1 MRLHRYSAI
10 VINDVSCGQFTALCS
25 VEPSVNTTVFVD
37 DDDDNESRFDVIAP
51 PRRLLLLS
59 SICSAIQA
67 GAERSKSSS
76 ELQ

>member
-51 PRRLLLLS
+51 PPPLQHLLTNTGW
-59 SICSAIQA
+59 C
-67 GAERSKSSS
+67 
-76 ELQ
+76 